1 MCGCKGICYRYKAD
15 KPKEGGRYSSSQK
28 RCQVCE
34 IYINWE
40 GLWCACCGMRLRTK
54 PRNLK
59 YKDKYKEAIKENG
72 KVSAGV
78 NYEELRK
85 QED

>member
-1 MCGCKGICYRYKAD
+1 MTCRGTCDRYKAK
-15 KPKEGGRYSSSQK
+15 KPADGSGRYSSGQK
-28 RCQVCE
+28 RCQECQ
-34 IYINWE
+34 IYILWE
-40 GLWCACCGMRLRTK
+40 GMSCPCCGMRLRTK